1 MTDEM
6 ALTLNSPLTDEQWDA
21 ITDVDFDR
29 TDRIWFHTKHGKE
42 VEFAKVVRCK
52 DCKYLPGKSRAYADD
67 DPVETYI
74 HCGHLGENGYCSF
87 AKMDDDVREE
97 E

>member
-1 MTDEM
+1 MTILFKIMLLSLLGVIVCAGYVAVWGMLEETE
-6 ALTLNSPLTDEQWDA
+6 LGEA
-21 ITDVDFDR
+21 I
-29 TDRIWFHTKHGKE
+29 IK
-42 VEFAKVVRCK
+42 KVKLIRCK

-87 AKMDDDVREE
+87 AKRSDE
-97 E
+97 